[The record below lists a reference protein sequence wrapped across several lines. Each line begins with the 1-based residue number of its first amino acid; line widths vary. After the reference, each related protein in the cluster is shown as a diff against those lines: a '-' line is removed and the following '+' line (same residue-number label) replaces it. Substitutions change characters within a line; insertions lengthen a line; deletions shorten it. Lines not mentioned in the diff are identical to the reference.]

1 MSNITITQLPTAGA
15 LTGTEAVPVV
25 QNGVTVQ
32 TTTGAIQATSN
43 LTTYPF
49 LMTQATSALG
59 SSRYVATGS
68 GLSTADGGAGST
80 FTINLTGA
88 PLSLVTSSAG
98 IQVKTD
104 VNTVVNRTISVTGS
118 GLSVTNGDGIS
129 GNPTISTTGVL
140 ANFASTSGTGLLTIN
155 GATIS
160 QTTLSGTTGQITVT
174 NPSGIGGNPTFS
186 LNTTGVSAGTYTI
199 ATVDVDVYGRIT
211 SASSAST
218 TGSGAVVLQAS
229 PTLTGTPFAPTA
241 SNGTSTTQ
249 IATTAFVANAIS
261 SGTGVVNSFSG
272 GTTGLTPSTATSGAI
287 TLAGTLAVA
296 NGGTGVVTST
306 GSGSNVLSQ
315 SPTFTGVPA
324 APTAA
329 LNTNTTQLATTAF
342 VLQQVSSSGGG
353 TVTSITA
360 GTGLSGGTITSSGTI
375 AIANTA
381 VTANSYGSATQ
392 VGTFTVN
399 AQGQLTA
406 ASNVTVTPAWSS
418 ITSTPTTLSGYGITD
433 GVSLT
438 GTQTLTNKTISGSS
452 NTLTN
457 IGNSSLTNSSI
468 TLGTTAIALGG
479 TSLTPAGLTSVT
491 VTQDPTQ
498 ALQLTTKQYVDAAI
512 SNVNYHAA
520 CNYATTA
527 DLGTVVYSNGASGVG
542 ATITKLTPFATLA
555 IDGGSPS
562 VGQRILVKNETSG
575 QYNGIYTVTS
585 VGSGVA
591 GWVLTRA
598 TDYDQTGTGTNEIA
612 PGDTTFIISGTVN
625 NSTQWVQTTDLPI
638 TIGTTP
644 LVFAQI
650 AGPGAYTAGTGL
662 TLTGTQFSI
671 TNTAVT
677 AGSYGS
683 ATQVGTF
690 TVNAQGQLTLAG
702 NTTVTPAVGS
712 ITGLG
717 TGVATALAVNTGS
730 SGAFV
735 VNGGALGTP
744 SSGTVTNLTGTASI
758 NINGTV
764 GATTPTTG
772 AFTTVSASGQI
783 TSTVTTGT
791 APFVVASTTQVANL
805 NAATAGTATNATNL
819 ALTAGSGATNYIT
832 YAASATGNQPQYTST
847 SITINATNSTITGG
861 INGGTF

>member
-140 ANFASTSGTGLLTIN
+140 ANFASTSGTGLVTIN
-155 GATIS
+155 GTTIS
-160 QTTLSGTTGQITVT
+160 QTTITGTSGQITVT
-174 NPSGIGGNPTFS
+174 NGNASGGNPTIAIADNPV
-186 LNTTGVSAGTYTI
+186 LTGTAGLQLPTGNTSQRSNVNGLIRYNSQTTRFEGYEGGNWSNLGTGDGTVTSVTGTANQITVANSTTTPVVSIVSNPIIPGVASITLPAG
-199 ATVDVDVYGRIT
+199 GT
-211 SASSAST
+211 SARPSGPTNGMLRYNSDLGVFEGYANSVWGAIT
-218 TGSGAVVLQAS
+218 TGSGVTSVA
-229 PTLTGTPFAPTA
+229 TGIGLTGGP
-241 SNGTSTTQ
+241 
-249 IATTAFVANAIS
+249 I
-261 SGTGVVNSFSG
+261 
-272 GTTGLTPSTATSGAI
+272 
-287 TLAGTLAVA
+287 
-296 NGGTGVVTST
+296 TST
-306 GSGSNVLSQ
+306 GTISI
-315 SPTFTGVPA
+315 A
-324 APTAA
+324 
-329 LNTNTTQLATTAF
+329 NT
-342 VLQQVSSSGGG
+342 
-353 TVTSITA
+353 TVTS
-360 GTGLSGGTITSSGTI
+360 G
-375 AIANTA
+375 
-381 VTANSYGSATQ
+381 SYGSATQ

-399 AQGQLTA
+399 AQGQLTV

-562 VGQRILVKNETSG
+562 VGQRILVKNETFG

-717 TGVATALAVNTGS
+717 TGVATALGVNVGS

-764 GATTPTTG
+764 GATTASTG
-772 AFTTVSASGQI
+772 AFTTVSATGVI
-783 TSTVTTGT
+783 TSTVATGT

>member
-155 GATIS
+155 GTTIS

-199 ATVDVDVYGRIT
+199 ATVAVDVYGRIT

-229 PTLTGTPFAPTA
+229 PTL
-241 SNGTSTTQ
+241 
-249 IATTAFVANAIS
+249 
-261 SGTGVVNSFSG
+261 
-272 GTTGLTPSTATSGAI
+272 
-287 TLAGTLAVA
+287 
-296 NGGTGVVTST
+296 
-306 GSGSNVLSQ
+306 
-315 SPTFTGVPA
+315 TGVPA

-381 VTANSYGSATQ
+381 VTAGSYTNANITI
-392 VGTFTVN
+392 N
-399 AQGQLTA
+399 AQGQ
-406 ASNVTVTPAWSS
+406 
-418 ITSTPTTLSGYGITD
+418 ITSATSGSAGGVTTFQTSLSG
-433 GVSLT
+433 LT
-438 GTQTLTNKTISGSS
+438 PSTATSGA
-452 NTLTN
+452 
-457 IGNSSLTNSSI
+457 I
-468 TLGTTAIALGG
+468 TLAGTLGG
-479 TSLTPAGLTSVT
+479 TSGGTGVNNGSSTITIAGNLTHAGAFTQSFTATANTAVTLPTSGTLISSVT
-491 VTQDPTQ
+491 ALSGAVTGTPSS
-498 ALQLTTKQYVDAAI
+498 TTYLRGD
-512 SNVNYHAA
+512 S
-520 CNYATTA
+520 TW
-527 DLGTVVYSNGASGVG
+527 
-542 ATITKLTPFATLA
+542 ATI
-555 IDGGSPS
+555 S
-562 VGQRILVKNETSG
+562 TSSG
-575 QYNGIYTVTS
+575 TVTS
-585 VGSGVA
+585 VSFTGGLISVATATTTPALTVAGTSGGLVYFSSASTWASSTVLIANSLMIGGGAGVA
-591 GWVLTRA
+591 PSTI
-598 TDYDQTGTGTNEIA
+598 TTGTG
-612 PGDTTFIISGTVN
+612 V
-625 NSTQWVQTTDLPI
+625 
-638 TIGTTP
+638 
-644 LVFAQI
+644 
-650 AGPGAYTAGTGL
+650 
-662 TLTGTQFSI
+662 
-671 TNTAVT
+671 VT
-677 AGSYGS
+677 A
-683 ATQVGTF
+683 
-690 TVNAQGQLTLAG
+690 
-702 NTTVTPAVGS
+702 
-712 ITGLG
+712 LG
-717 TGVATALAVNTGS
+717 VNTGS

>member
-155 GATIS
+155 GTTIS

-199 ATVDVDVYGRIT
+199 ATVAVDVYGRIT

-261 SGTGVVNSFSG
+261 SGTGVVNSFSA

-287 TLAGTLAVA
+287 TLSGTLAVA

-399 AQGQLTA
+399 AQGQLT
-406 ASNVTVTPAWSS
+406 
-418 ITSTPTTLSGYGITD
+418 
-433 GVSLT
+433 
-438 GTQTLTNKTISGSS
+438 
-452 NTLTN
+452 
-457 IGNSSLTNSSI
+457 
-468 TLGTTAIALGG
+468 
-479 TSLTPAGLTSVT
+479 
-491 VTQDPTQ
+491 
-498 ALQLTTKQYVDAAI
+498 
-512 SNVNYHAA
+512 
-520 CNYATTA
+520 
-527 DLGTVVYSNGASGVG
+527 
-542 ATITKLTPFATLA
+542 
-555 IDGGSPS
+555 
-562 VGQRILVKNETSG
+562 
-575 QYNGIYTVTS
+575 
-585 VGSGVA
+585 
-591 GWVLTRA
+591 
-598 TDYDQTGTGTNEIA
+598 
-612 PGDTTFIISGTVN
+612 
-625 NSTQWVQTTDLPI
+625 
-638 TIGTTP
+638 
-644 LVFAQI
+644 
-650 AGPGAYTAGTGL
+650 
-662 TLTGTQFSI
+662 
-671 TNTAVT
+671 
-677 AGSYGS
+677 
-683 ATQVGTF
+683 
-690 TVNAQGQLTLAG
+690 LAG

-717 TGVATALAVNTGS
+717 TNVSTALGVNVGTA
-730 SGAFV
+730 GAFV
-735 VNGGALGTP
+735 VNGGVLGTP
-744 SSGTVTNLTGTASI
+744 SSGTLTNATGLPISTGVSGLGTGVATFLATPSSANLASAVTNETGTGSLVFANTPTLVSPI
-758 NINGTV
+758 LGTPTSGTLTNATGLPLTTGVTGTLPVGNGGTGQTSLAV
-764 GATTPTTG
+764 GALGYG
-772 AFTTVSASGQI
+772 AGTSAHSTLAIGTAGQVLTVNSGATAPQW
-783 TSTVTTGT
+783 STLSGVAVTTLSFG
-791 APFVVASTTQVANL
+791 STGLTPST
-805 NAATAGTATNATNL
+805 ATAGAITVAGTLATANGGTGVTTTPANGALLIGNGTGYTSATLTQGSNISITNA
-819 ALTAGSGATNYIT
+819 SG
-832 YAASATGNQPQYTST
+832 
-847 SITINATNSTITGG
+847 SITIASTSNQSSAYAYSWFISR
-861 INGGTF
+861 